1 MKKFRLLVLTILL
14 SFVLIAVGNLSA
26 QGEPPTPVH
35 TITGEYDAVNDV
47 YTSTIEIELGF
58 TGSVSGVS
66 IVYQLFQGIPPS
78 SWTTYN
84 EPILIQRKGN
94 YRLRYRSLKAGV
106 YGAEQAINIRVD
118 IDVVETYPH
127 VIRNNEIL
135 KHKNTGLPI
144 ELPNYKENERT
155 KEIRGVWVSTVANID
170 LNQWVDDQQYKN
182 EIISI
187 LNRAQSLNMNTI
199 FFQIR
204 SMNDAMYP
212 SELAPYSRFIKGAQ
226 GEGLDWDI
234 LRFTIDE
241 AHKRGLELHAWLNPY
256 RIANMPAETTHAEML
271 ATLHADNFAKKNPH
285 LVLKQTNAPSGG
297 TATFILDPGRPEVRQ
312 YLSDVIE
319 EVLTNYP
326 DVDGIHFDDYFYVT
340 TTEDAQ
346 TFINYNPTNIS
357 TLADW
362 RRNNVDMMIKNV
374 HEIVEDF
381 NITNGKKVKFGV
393 SPGGIWANKSTH
405 PDGSNSTGWQS
416 YVSLFADTRKWVK
429 EEWLDYILP
438 QLYWDFGAPSSA
450 FEVLVDWWREVVS
463 DVNVDL
469 LVGLGFYRYTDN
481 TPWTNEDIFVE
492 QLRYISQYAEVA
504 GHVTFSFRTFNR
516 AIPQIV
522 STIERLENYYWTK
535 PVDFTW
541 ASDVEVLPLDNDEI
555 LAVKQEIRDLITQ
568 VNNYITSNEVQS
580 DEGLEP
586 DDLILGK
593 KYASAA
599 ALAAINAAIEEAEG
613 VVDNR
618 FRMSVFVEEKVIL
631 QNAFNAFKDAVYQ
644 GSFDPNRDQAVS
656 ILQGAVN
663 QLRTRRNLIQD
674 SEGKQASELPKGQ
687 YFAPKTV
694 LTAVDNIIA
703 AAETIIADE
712 TSVSPDINAVY
723 YELKDVETTLL
734 NSYFQGQQ
742 DPQIVV
748 TFVYGEDRTETV
760 TLEEAGPVAKPA
772 NPTKEG
778 YTFTGWYLGDNLYDF
793 NTVVTASITLNA
805 VFEEED
811 ISVVTDNL
819 EVALAEFKKRVDKVK
834 ASENTNPEE
843 LRKGYQYVTPEKK
856 AELNE
861 LINEAQALLDNENSS
876 REEIVAMLTNLNAVD
891 EGLDNHIVVGEK
903 ESNYRQI
910 AIIVGSIILGVS
922 LVGGLTILVLVK
934 KRK

>member
-144 ELPNYKENERT
+144 ELPNYKDKERT

-374 HEIVEDF
+374 HDIVEDF

-416 YVSLFADTRKWVK
+416 YSSLYADTRKWVK

-438 QLYWDFGAPSSA
+438 QLYWDFGATSSA
-450 FEVLVDWWREVVS
+450 FEVLVDWWVDVVS

-703 AAETIIADE
+703 AAEAIIADE

-834 ASENTNPEE
+834 ASENTNPKE

>member
-118 IDVVETYPH
+118 IDVVETYPN

-135 KHKNTGLPI
+135 KHKDTGLPI
-144 ELPNYKENERT
+144 ELPIYTERT

-182 EIISI
+182 EIIST

-312 YLSDVIE
+312 YLSHVIE

-374 HEIVEDF
+374 HDIVEDF

-416 YVSLFADTRKWVK
+416 YSSLYADTRKWVK

-438 QLYWDFGAPSSA
+438 QLYWDFGATSSA
-450 FEVLVDWWREVVS
+450 FEVLVDWWVDVVS

-819 EVALAEFKKRVDKVK
+819 EAALAEFKKRVDKVK

>member
-135 KHKNTGLPI
+135 KHKDTGLPI
-144 ELPNYKENERT
+144 ELPIYTERT

-374 HEIVEDF
+374 HDIVEDF

-416 YVSLFADTRKWVK
+416 YSSLYADTRKWVK

-438 QLYWDFGAPSSA
+438 QLYWDFGATSSA
-450 FEVLVDWWREVVS
+450 FEVLVDWWVDVVS

-703 AAETIIADE
+703 AAEAIIADE

-819 EVALAEFKKRVDKVK
+819 EAALAEFKKRVDKVK

>member
-135 KHKNTGLPI
+135 KHKDTGLPI
-144 ELPNYKENERT
+144 ELPIYTERT

-374 HEIVEDF
+374 HDIVEDF

>member
-1 MKKFRLLVLTILL
+1 
-14 SFVLIAVGNLSA
+14 
-26 QGEPPTPVH
+26 
-35 TITGEYDAVNDV
+35 
-47 YTSTIEIELGF
+47 
-58 TGSVSGVS
+58 
-66 IVYQLFQGIPPS
+66 
-78 SWTTYN
+78 
-84 EPILIQRKGN
+84 
-94 YRLRYRSLKAGV
+94 
-106 YGAEQAINIRVD
+106 
-118 IDVVETYPH
+118 
-127 VIRNNEIL
+127 
-135 KHKNTGLPI
+135 
-144 ELPNYKENERT
+144 
-155 KEIRGVWVSTVANID
+155 
-170 LNQWVDDQQYKN
+170 
-182 EIISI
+182 
-187 LNRAQSLNMNTI
+187 
-199 FFQIR
+199 
-204 SMNDAMYP
+204 
-212 SELAPYSRFIKGAQ
+212 
-226 GEGLDWDI
+226 
-234 LRFTIDE
+234 
-241 AHKRGLELHAWLNPY
+241 
-256 RIANMPAETTHAEML
+256 
-271 ATLHADNFAKKNPH
+271 
-285 LVLKQTNAPSGG
+285 
-297 TATFILDPGRPEVRQ
+297 
-312 YLSDVIE
+312 
-319 EVLTNYP
+319 
-326 DVDGIHFDDYFYVT
+326 
-340 TTEDAQ
+340 
-346 TFINYNPTNIS
+346 
-357 TLADW
+357 
-362 RRNNVDMMIKNV
+362 
-374 HEIVEDF
+374 
-381 NITNGKKVKFGV
+381 
-393 SPGGIWANKSTH
+393 
-405 PDGSNSTGWQS
+405 
-416 YVSLFADTRKWVK
+416 
-429 EEWLDYILP
+429 
-438 QLYWDFGAPSSA
+438 
-450 FEVLVDWWREVVS
+450 
-463 DVNVDL
+463 
-469 LVGLGFYRYTDN
+469 LGFYRYTDN

-834 ASENTNPEE
+834 ASENTNPKE

>member
-118 IDVVETYPH
+118 IDVVETYPN

-135 KHKNTGLPI
+135 KHKDTGLPI
-144 ELPNYKENERT
+144 ELPIYTERT

-182 EIISI
+182 EIIST

-312 YLSDVIE
+312 YLSHVIE

-374 HEIVEDF
+374 HDIVEDF

-416 YVSLFADTRKWVK
+416 YSSLYADTRKWVK

-438 QLYWDFGAPSSA
+438 QLYWDFGATSSA
-450 FEVLVDWWREVVS
+450 FEVLVDWWVDVVS

-522 STIERLENYYWTK
+522 STIERLEDYYWTK

-586 DDLILGK
+586 DDLMLGK

>member
-144 ELPNYKENERT
+144 ELPNYKERT

-374 HEIVEDF
+374 HDIVEDF

-438 QLYWDFGAPSSA
+438 QLYWDFGATSSA
-450 FEVLVDWWREVVS
+450 FEVLVDWWVDVVS

>member
-135 KHKNTGLPI
+135 KHKDTGLPI
-144 ELPNYKENERT
+144 ELPIYTERT

-187 LNRAQSLNMNTI
+187 LNRVQSLNMNTI

-374 HEIVEDF
+374 HDIVEDF

-438 QLYWDFGAPSSA
+438 QLYWDFGATSSA
-450 FEVLVDWWREVVS
+450 FEVLVDWWVDVVS

>member
-1 MKKFRLLVLTILL
+1 MKKFGLLVLTILL

-118 IDVVETYPH
+118 IDVVETYPN
-127 VIRNNEIL
+127 VIRNNEII
-135 KHKNTGLPI
+135 KHKDTGLPI
-144 ELPNYKENERT
+144 ELPIYTERT
-155 KEIRGVWVSTVANID
+155 KEIRGVWVSTVSNID

-374 HEIVEDF
+374 HDIVEDF

-416 YVSLFADTRKWVK
+416 YSSLYADTRKWVK

-438 QLYWDFGAPSSA
+438 QLYWDFGATSSA
-450 FEVLVDWWREVVS
+450 FEVLVDWWVDVVS

-703 AAETIIADE
+703 AAEAIIADE

-819 EVALAEFKKRVDKVK
+819 EAALAEFKKRVDKVK

>member
-135 KHKNTGLPI
+135 KHKDTGLPI
-144 ELPNYKENERT
+144 ELPIYTERT

-374 HEIVEDF
+374 HDIVEDF

-416 YVSLFADTRKWVK
+416 YSSLYADTRKWVK

-438 QLYWDFGAPSSA
+438 QLYWDFGATSSA
-450 FEVLVDWWREVVS
+450 FEVLVDWWVDVVS

-811 ISVVTDNL
+811 ISVVIDNL
-819 EVALAEFKKRVDKVK
+819 EAALAEFKKRVDKVK
-834 ASENTNPEE
+834 ASENTNPKE

>member
-144 ELPNYKENERT
+144 ELPNYKERT

-187 LNRAQSLNMNTI
+187 LNRVQSLNMNTI

-312 YLSDVIE
+312 YLSNVIE

-374 HEIVEDF
+374 HDIVEDF

-416 YVSLFADTRKWVK
+416 YSSLYADTRKWVK

-438 QLYWDFGAPSSA
+438 QLYWDFGATSSA
-450 FEVLVDWWREVVS
+450 FEVLVDWWVDVVS

>member
-135 KHKNTGLPI
+135 KHKDTGLPI
-144 ELPNYKENERT
+144 ELPIYTERT

-374 HEIVEDF
+374 HDIVEDF

-416 YVSLFADTRKWVK
+416 YSSLYADTRKWVK

-438 QLYWDFGAPSSA
+438 QLYWDFGATSSA
-450 FEVLVDWWREVVS
+450 FEVLVDWWVDVVS

-703 AAETIIADE
+703 AAEAIIADE

>member
-1 MKKFRLLVLTILL
+1 MKKFGLLVLTILL

-118 IDVVETYPH
+118 IDVVETYPN
-127 VIRNNEIL
+127 VIRNNEII
-135 KHKNTGLPI
+135 KHKDTGLPI
-144 ELPNYKENERT
+144 ELPIYTERT

-187 LNRAQSLNMNTI
+187 LNRVQSLNMNTI

-374 HEIVEDF
+374 HDIVEDF

-416 YVSLFADTRKWVK
+416 YSSLYADTRKWVK

-438 QLYWDFGAPSSA
+438 QLYWDFGATSSA
-450 FEVLVDWWREVVS
+450 FEVLVDWWVDVVS

-703 AAETIIADE
+703 AAEAIIADE

-819 EVALAEFKKRVDKVK
+819 EAALAEFKKRVDKVK
-834 ASENTNPEE
+834 ASENTNPKE

>member
-135 KHKNTGLPI
+135 KHKDTGLPI
-144 ELPNYKENERT
+144 ELPIYTERT

-374 HEIVEDF
+374 HDIVEDF

-416 YVSLFADTRKWVK
+416 YSSLYADTRKWVK

-438 QLYWDFGAPSSA
+438 QLYWDFGATSSA
-450 FEVLVDWWREVVS
+450 FEVLVDWWVDVVS

-834 ASENTNPEE
+834 ASENTNPKE

>member
-1 MKKFRLLVLTILL
+1 MKKFGLLVLTILL

-118 IDVVETYPH
+118 IDVVETYPN
-127 VIRNNEIL
+127 VIRNNEII
-135 KHKNTGLPI
+135 KHKDTGLPI
-144 ELPNYKENERT
+144 ELPIYTERT

-374 HEIVEDF
+374 HDIVEDF

-416 YVSLFADTRKWVK
+416 YSSLYADTRKWVK

-438 QLYWDFGAPSSA
+438 QLYWDFGATSSA
-450 FEVLVDWWREVVS
+450 FEVLVDWWVDVVS

-703 AAETIIADE
+703 AAEAIIADE

-819 EVALAEFKKRVDKVK
+819 EAALAEFKKRVDKVK

>member
-135 KHKNTGLPI
+135 KHKDTGLPI
-144 ELPNYKENERT
+144 ELPIYTERT

-374 HEIVEDF
+374 HDIVEDF

-416 YVSLFADTRKWVK
+416 YSSLYADTRKWVK

-438 QLYWDFGAPSSA
+438 QLYWDFGATSSA
-450 FEVLVDWWREVVS
+450 FEVLVDWWVDVVS

-819 EVALAEFKKRVDKVK
+819 EAALAEFKKRVDKVK
-834 ASENTNPEE
+834 ASENTNPKE

>member
-1 MKKFRLLVLTILL
+1 M
-14 SFVLIAVGNLSA
+14 
-26 QGEPPTPVH
+26 
-35 TITGEYDAVNDV
+35 
-47 YTSTIEIELGF
+47 
-58 TGSVSGVS
+58 
-66 IVYQLFQGIPPS
+66 
-78 SWTTYN
+78 
-84 EPILIQRKGN
+84 
-94 YRLRYRSLKAGV
+94 
-106 YGAEQAINIRVD
+106 
-118 IDVVETYPH
+118 
-127 VIRNNEIL
+127 
-135 KHKNTGLPI
+135 
-144 ELPNYKENERT
+144 
-155 KEIRGVWVSTVANID
+155 
-170 LNQWVDDQQYKN
+170 
-182 EIISI
+182 
-187 LNRAQSLNMNTI
+187 
-199 FFQIR
+199 
-204 SMNDAMYP
+204 
-212 SELAPYSRFIKGAQ
+212 
-226 GEGLDWDI
+226 
-234 LRFTIDE
+234 
-241 AHKRGLELHAWLNPY
+241 
-256 RIANMPAETTHAEML
+256 
-271 ATLHADNFAKKNPH
+271 
-285 LVLKQTNAPSGG
+285 
-297 TATFILDPGRPEVRQ
+297 
-312 YLSDVIE
+312 
-319 EVLTNYP
+319 
-326 DVDGIHFDDYFYVT
+326 
-340 TTEDAQ
+340 
-346 TFINYNPTNIS
+346 
-357 TLADW
+357 
-362 RRNNVDMMIKNV
+362 
-374 HEIVEDF
+374 
-381 NITNGKKVKFGV
+381 
-393 SPGGIWANKSTH
+393 
-405 PDGSNSTGWQS
+405 
-416 YVSLFADTRKWVK
+416 
-429 EEWLDYILP
+429 
-438 QLYWDFGAPSSA
+438 
-450 FEVLVDWWREVVS
+450 
-463 DVNVDL
+463 
-469 LVGLGFYRYTDN
+469 
-481 TPWTNEDIFVE
+481 
-492 QLRYISQYAEVA
+492 
-504 GHVTFSFRTFNR
+504 
-516 AIPQIV
+516 
-522 STIERLENYYWTK
+522 
-535 PVDFTW
+535 
-541 ASDVEVLPLDNDEI
+541 
-555 LAVKQEIRDLITQ
+555 KQEIRDLITQ

-703 AAETIIADE
+703 AAEAIIADE

-772 NPTKEG
+772 NPTKDG

-903 ESNYRQI
+903 NLTIDKLR
-910 AIIVGSIILGVS
+910 LS
-922 LVGGLTILVLVK
+922 LVASS
-934 KRK
+934 

>member
-118 IDVVETYPH
+118 IDVVETYPN
-127 VIRNNEIL
+127 VIRNNEII
-135 KHKNTGLPI
+135 KHKDTGLPI
-144 ELPNYKENERT
+144 ELPIYTERT

-374 HEIVEDF
+374 HDIVEDF

-416 YVSLFADTRKWVK
+416 YSSLYADTRKWVK

-438 QLYWDFGAPSSA
+438 QLYWDFGATSSA
-450 FEVLVDWWREVVS
+450 FEVLVDWWVDVVS

-703 AAETIIADE
+703 AAEAIIADE

>member
-135 KHKNTGLPI
+135 KHKDTGLPI
-144 ELPNYKENERT
+144 ELPIYTERT

-187 LNRAQSLNMNTI
+187 LNRVQSLNMNTI

-438 QLYWDFGAPSSA
+438 QLYWDFGATSSA
-450 FEVLVDWWREVVS
+450 FEVLVDWWVDVVS

>member
-187 LNRAQSLNMNTI
+187 LNRVQSLNMNTI

-374 HEIVEDF
+374 HDIVEDF

>member
-118 IDVVETYPH
+118 IDVVETYPN
-127 VIRNNEIL
+127 VIRNNEII
-135 KHKNTGLPI
+135 KHKDTGLPI
-144 ELPNYKENERT
+144 ELPIYTERT

-374 HEIVEDF
+374 HKIVKDF

-416 YVSLFADTRKWVK
+416 YSSLYADTRKWVK

-438 QLYWDFGAPSSA
+438 QLYWDFGATSSA
-450 FEVLVDWWREVVS
+450 FEVLVDWWVDVVS

-819 EVALAEFKKRVDKVK
+819 EAALAEFKKRVDKVK
-834 ASENTNPEE
+834 ASENTNPKE

>member
-118 IDVVETYPH
+118 IDVVETYPN

-135 KHKNTGLPI
+135 KHKDTGLPI
-144 ELPNYKENERT
+144 ELPIYTERT

-182 EIISI
+182 EIIST

-374 HEIVEDF
+374 HDIVEDF

-416 YVSLFADTRKWVK
+416 YSSLYADTRKWVK

-438 QLYWDFGAPSSA
+438 QLYWDFGATSSA
-450 FEVLVDWWREVVS
+450 FEVLVDWWVDVVS

>member
-144 ELPNYKENERT
+144 ELPPYTERT

-374 HEIVEDF
+374 HDIVEDF

-416 YVSLFADTRKWVK
+416 YSSLYADTRKWVK

-438 QLYWDFGAPSSA
+438 QLYWDFGATSSA
-450 FEVLVDWWREVVS
+450 FEVLVDWWVDVVS

>member
-187 LNRAQSLNMNTI
+187 LNRVQSLNMNTI

-297 TATFILDPGRPEVRQ
+297 TATFILDPGRPEVRK
-312 YLSDVIE
+312 YLSNVIE

-374 HEIVEDF
+374 HDIVEDF

-416 YVSLFADTRKWVK
+416 YSSLYADTRKWVK

-438 QLYWDFGAPSSA
+438 QLYWDFGATSSA

>member
-144 ELPNYKENERT
+144 ELPPYTERT

-187 LNRAQSLNMNTI
+187 LNRVQSLNMNTI

-374 HEIVEDF
+374 HDIVEDF

-416 YVSLFADTRKWVK
+416 YSSLYADTRKWVK

-450 FEVLVDWWREVVS
+450 FEVLVDWWVDVVS

>member
-1 MKKFRLLVLTILL
+1 MKKFGLLVLTILL

-118 IDVVETYPH
+118 IDVVETYPN
-127 VIRNNEIL
+127 VIRNNEII
-135 KHKNTGLPI
+135 KHKDTGLPI
-144 ELPNYKENERT
+144 ELPIYTERT

-374 HEIVEDF
+374 HDIVEDF

-416 YVSLFADTRKWVK
+416 YSSLYADTRKWVK

-438 QLYWDFGAPSSA
+438 QLYWDFGATSSA
-450 FEVLVDWWREVVS
+450 FEVLVDWWVDVVS

>member
-118 IDVVETYPH
+118 IDVVETYPN
-127 VIRNNEIL
+127 VIRNNEII
-135 KHKNTGLPI
+135 KHKDTGLPI
-144 ELPNYKENERT
+144 ELPIYTERT

-312 YLSDVIE
+312 YLSHVIE

-374 HEIVEDF
+374 HDIVEDF

-703 AAETIIADE
+703 AAEAIIADE

-819 EVALAEFKKRVDKVK
+819 EAALAEFKKRVDKVK

>member
-1 MKKFRLLVLTILL
+1 MKKFGLLVLTILL

-118 IDVVETYPH
+118 IDVVETYPN
-127 VIRNNEIL
+127 VIRNNEII
-135 KHKNTGLPI
+135 KHKDTGLPI
-144 ELPNYKENERT
+144 ELPIYTERT
-155 KEIRGVWVSTVANID
+155 KEIRGVWVSTVSNID

-312 YLSDVIE
+312 YLSHVIE

-374 HEIVEDF
+374 HDIVEDF

-438 QLYWDFGAPSSA
+438 QLYWDFGATSSA
-450 FEVLVDWWREVVS
+450 FEVLVDWWVDVVS

-819 EVALAEFKKRVDKVK
+819 EAALAEFKKRVDKVK

>member
-135 KHKNTGLPI
+135 KHKDTGLPI
-144 ELPNYKENERT
+144 ELPIYTERT

-374 HEIVEDF
+374 HDIVEDF

-416 YVSLFADTRKWVK
+416 YSSLYADTRKWVK

-438 QLYWDFGAPSSA
+438 QLYWDFGATSSA
-450 FEVLVDWWREVVS
+450 FEVLVDWWVDVVS

>member
-118 IDVVETYPH
+118 IDVVETYPN

-144 ELPNYKENERT
+144 ELPPYTERT

-374 HEIVEDF
+374 HVIVEDF

-416 YVSLFADTRKWVK
+416 YSSLYADTRKWVK

-438 QLYWDFGAPSSA
+438 QLYWDFGATSSA
-450 FEVLVDWWREVVS
+450 FEVLVDWWVDVVS

-891 EGLDNHIVVGEK
+891 EGLDDHIVVGEK

>member
-144 ELPNYKENERT
+144 ELPPYTERT

-374 HEIVEDF
+374 HDIVEDF

-416 YVSLFADTRKWVK
+416 YSSLYADTRKWVK

-438 QLYWDFGAPSSA
+438 QLYWDFGATSSA
-450 FEVLVDWWREVVS
+450 FEVLVDWWVDVVS

-703 AAETIIADE
+703 AAEAIIADE

>member
-135 KHKNTGLPI
+135 KHKDTGLPI
-144 ELPNYKENERT
+144 ELPIYTERT

-374 HEIVEDF
+374 HDIVEDF

-438 QLYWDFGAPSSA
+438 QLYWDFGATSSA
-450 FEVLVDWWREVVS
+450 FEVLVDWWVDVVS

-819 EVALAEFKKRVDKVK
+819 EAALAEFKKRVDKVK

>member
-135 KHKNTGLPI
+135 KHKDTGLPI
-144 ELPNYKENERT
+144 ELPIYTERT

-187 LNRAQSLNMNTI
+187 LNRVQSLNMNTI

-374 HEIVEDF
+374 HDIVEDF

-416 YVSLFADTRKWVK
+416 YSSLYADTRKWVK

-891 EGLDNHIVVGEK
+891 EGLDDHIVVGEK

>member
-118 IDVVETYPH
+118 IDVVETYPN
-127 VIRNNEIL
+127 VIRNNEII
-135 KHKNTGLPI
+135 KHKDTGLPI
-144 ELPNYKENERT
+144 ELPIYTERT

-312 YLSDVIE
+312 YLSHVIE

-374 HEIVEDF
+374 HDIVEDF

-416 YVSLFADTRKWVK
+416 YSSLYADTRKWVK

-438 QLYWDFGAPSSA
+438 QLYWDFGATSSA
-450 FEVLVDWWREVVS
+450 FEVLVDWWVDVVS

-522 STIERLENYYWTK
+522 STIERLEDYYWTK

>member
-144 ELPNYKENERT
+144 ELPNYKERT

-374 HEIVEDF
+374 HDIVEDF

>member
-135 KHKNTGLPI
+135 KHKDTGLPI
-144 ELPNYKENERT
+144 ELPIYTERT

-374 HEIVEDF
+374 HDIVEDF

-416 YVSLFADTRKWVK
+416 YSSLYADTRKWVK

-438 QLYWDFGAPSSA
+438 QLYWDFGATSSA
-450 FEVLVDWWREVVS
+450 FEVLVDWWVDVVS

-819 EVALAEFKKRVDKVK
+819 EAALAEFKKRVDKVK

>member
-127 VIRNNEIL
+127 VIRNNEII
-135 KHKNTGLPI
+135 KHKDTGLPI
-144 ELPNYKENERT
+144 ELPIYTERT

-374 HEIVEDF
+374 HDIVEDF

-416 YVSLFADTRKWVK
+416 YSSLYADTRKWVK

-438 QLYWDFGAPSSA
+438 QLYWDFGATSSA
-450 FEVLVDWWREVVS
+450 FEVLVDWWVDVVS

>member
-1 MKKFRLLVLTILL
+1 M
-14 SFVLIAVGNLSA
+14 
-26 QGEPPTPVH
+26 
-35 TITGEYDAVNDV
+35 
-47 YTSTIEIELGF
+47 
-58 TGSVSGVS
+58 
-66 IVYQLFQGIPPS
+66 
-78 SWTTYN
+78 
-84 EPILIQRKGN
+84 
-94 YRLRYRSLKAGV
+94 KAGV

-144 ELPNYKENERT
+144 ELPNYKERT

-187 LNRAQSLNMNTI
+187 LNRVQSLNMNTI

-312 YLSDVIE
+312 YLSNVIE

-374 HEIVEDF
+374 HGIVEDF

-416 YVSLFADTRKWVK
+416 YSSLYADTRKWVK

-438 QLYWDFGAPSSA
+438 QLYWDFGATSSA
-450 FEVLVDWWREVVS
+450 FEVLVDWWEEVVR

-492 QLRYISQYAEVA
+492 QLRYINQYAEVA

-516 AIPQIV
+516 PIPQIV
-522 STIERLENYYWTK
+522 STIERLENYYWTN

-819 EVALAEFKKRVDKVK
+819 EVALAKFKKRVDKVK

>member
-135 KHKNTGLPI
+135 KHKDTGLPI
-144 ELPNYKENERT
+144 ELPIYTERT

-374 HEIVEDF
+374 HDIVEDF

-416 YVSLFADTRKWVK
+416 YSSLYADTRKWVK

-819 EVALAEFKKRVDKVK
+819 EAALAEFKKRVDKVK
-834 ASENTNPEE
+834 ASENTNPKE